1 MKNITKVFLSLFVIV
16 ALSLTA
22 ALVKAEESEFKD
34 YYQSKS
40 QTVNGDFEAFAVGTT
55 FSETQLEGAW
65 GSVSFDNPAT
75 ISEVDGSHVLDIAGG
90 AKKYSSAFL
99 MLPDTLEVGS
109 ILRVTYDVKLAL
121 TEDKSTYEYM
131 DVAFVGGSN
140 VEYYKNDFKQMNFES
155 NSSSITRGAETENYP
170 INVTVMENGWC
181 HVVFD
186 VVITRNDLIQTNSIR
201 FLAIFKSEEDHLY
214 FDNVNLYYLQ
224 EEPFVE
230 KVEVKSITF
239 ADGAQLNLTVSG
251 SKKLAYTINPDN
263 ATDKSVTFTSSDETV
278 ATVSQDGTVNA
289 LKAGS
294 TVITCKAPNGV
305 KAQIAI
311 IVNDANQGGS
321 EETPSVEPQKGC
333 KGEIV
338 SSIIGATLVLGSAI
352 VLSIKKRKEER

>member
-1 MKNITKVFLSLFVIV
+1 MKNIAKVFLSFFVIV
-16 ALSLTA
+16 SLALTA

-40 QTVNGDFEAFAVGTT
+40 KTVNGDFEAFEIGTT
-55 FSETQLEGAW
+55 LSETQLEGAW
-65 GSVSFDNPAT
+65 GTVSFDNPSI
-75 ISEVDGSHVLDIAGG
+75 ISEVDGSHVLDVRGG
-90 AKKYSSAFL
+90 SKKYSSAFL
-99 MLPDTLEVGS
+99 MLPDTLEVGT

-131 DVAFVGGSN
+131 DVAFVGGAN
-140 VEYYKNDFKQMNFES
+140 VEYYKNDFKQMDFTQ
-155 NSSSITRGAETENYP
+155 NSSSITRGAETVNYP

-230 KVEVKSITF
+230 KVEVSSITI
-239 ADGAQLNLTVSG
+239 ADGAQLDLKVNG
-251 SKKLAYTINPDN
+251 SKKLEYTVNPEN

-278 ATVSQDGTVNA
+278 ATVSQDGTVTA

-294 TVITCKAPNGV
+294 TVVTVKAENGV
-305 KAQIAI
+305 KAQIAV
-311 IVNDANQGGS
+311 IVS
-321 EETPSVEPQKGC
+321 EESSSEPGGNEELPPAAKEGC

-338 SSIIGATLVLGSAI
+338 SSLIGATLILGATI
-352 VLSIKKRKEER
+352 VISKKRKER